1 VESLHTLDDAD
12 VIATLTSVRG
22 IGEWT
27 AQMFLMFRLGRPDVL
42 PVLDLGV
49 RKAVQLLYGLRK
61 LPSPERV
68 GTIGARWAPY
78 RTVAS
83 WYLWRRV
90 DDPPQ

>member
-1 VESLHTLDDAD
+1 MDDD
-12 VIATLTSVRG
+12 EVIQTLTTIRG
-22 IGEWT
+22 IGVWT

-42 PVLDLGV
+42 PVTDLGV
-49 RKAVQLLYGLRK
+49 QKAIQVLYRLRR
-61 LPSPERV
+61 LPSPDRV
-68 GTIGARWAPY
+68 AKIGAGWAPY